1 MSDFQKPMG
10 GTEIMYHEL
19 MRRLPDEY
27 KERFSIF
34 NYVSHAD
41 FNKPTIFWNQL
52 SYDQPAIEWLKEPS
66 NIDQIS
72 HFVFVSHWQ
81 SELFRKIFNIAGYK
95 TSVIQNACIGVQ
107 QRPFGKRDK
116 VKICYTSTPYRGLDV
131 LLSAWQILKP
141 EDCEL
146 HIFSSCKIYGKE
158 FGDAEDAKYQEL
170 YDFCRNTEGIVYRG
184 SIDNDKLRE
193 ELPNFDILAYPC
205 TFEETSCI
213 AVIEALSAGL
223 IVVTSN
229 LGALPE
235 TTEGLATIY
244 PYLMDKQ
251 THAGFFAS
259 ILEKE
264 IAEVRNGKNFEQQ
277 SRLYAQRWSWDNR
290 INQWTNLLDTLGQ
303 KHY

>member
-41 FNKPTIFWNQL
+41 FSKPTIFWNQL

-81 SELFRKIFNIAGYK
+81 SELFRKIFKIAGYK

-107 QRPFGKRDK
+107 QRPSGKRDK

-146 HIFSSCKIYGKE
+146 HVFSSCKIYGKE
-158 FGDAEDAKYQEL
+158 F
-170 YDFCRNTEGIVYRG
+170 
-184 SIDNDKLRE
+184 
-193 ELPNFDILAYPC
+193 
-205 TFEETSCI
+205 
-213 AVIEALSAGL
+213 
-223 IVVTSN
+223 
-229 LGALPE
+229 
-235 TTEGLATIY
+235 
-244 PYLMDKQ
+244 
-251 THAGFFAS
+251 
-259 ILEKE
+259 
-264 IAEVRNGKNFEQQ
+264 
-277 SRLYAQRWSWDNR
+277 
-290 INQWTNLLDTLGQ
+290 
-303 KHY
+303 